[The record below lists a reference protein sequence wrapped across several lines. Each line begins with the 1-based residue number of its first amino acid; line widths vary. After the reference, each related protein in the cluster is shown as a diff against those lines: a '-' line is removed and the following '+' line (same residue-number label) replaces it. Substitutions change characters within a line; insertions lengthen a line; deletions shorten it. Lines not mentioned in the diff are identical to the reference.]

1 MQEAPLNGE
10 RIIEIEIKRLKDF
23 KKNPFKIR
31 EDTELEQLMSSVERY
46 GVLCPLIVRP
56 KLDATYEI
64 ISGHR
69 RKYVAAVLGYRKLPV
84 IIRHMS
90 DEEAV
95 IVLVESNLKWRT
107 VKCSEKAF
115 AIRMKYDVLKWNGRS
130 AKEKMDLDYSNTNGV

>member
-56 KLDATYEI
+56 TLDATYEI

-69 RKYVAAVLGYRKLPV
+69 RKYVPLPLF
-84 IIRHMS
+84 HS
-90 DEEAV
+90 
-95 IVLVESNLKWRT
+95 S
-107 VKCSEKAF
+107 SPPHFFAF
-115 AIRMKYDVLKWNGRS
+115 RFFL
-130 AKEKMDLDYSNTNGV
+130 